1 MLTHKPGSVIAGM
14 DVQMLQRCYGIMTT
28 ENLLDAECLQS
39 LVSQALSLAI
49 MGGAALL
56 QVPQILNIIKS
67 QSVEGLSG
75 AALYAS
81 VVIPITFIAYNVL
94 QGYPLATWG
103 ENLFSLA
110 QNIVLLGLYWRLG
123 KPAVSAAHALVVS
136 VAFVLLAVACF
147 HLPVE
152 HQGLLPL
159 STLPLIVASRVPQI
173 VANYQNGHTGP
184 LSLITFVL
192 VVAGSGA
199 RVYTTIVSVG
209 WDLSLIANY
218 GAAGLFSAV
227 LAAQVLY
234 YGGKSKAKGGGKA
247 KKA

>member
-1 MLTHKPGSVIAGM
+1 M
-14 DVQMLQRCYGIMTT
+14 DVTMLKRCYGVMTT
-28 ENLLDAECLQS
+28 ENLLDPVCLQS
-39 LVSQALSLAI
+39 LVSQTLSLAI

-75 AALYAS
+75 TALYAS
-81 VVIPITFIAYNVL
+81 VVIPITFISYNVL
-94 QGYPLATWG
+94 QGYAFATWG

-110 QNIVLLGLYWRLG
+110 QNVVLLGLYWKLG
-123 KPAVSAAHALVVS
+123 KPAASAAHMLLVS
-136 VAFVLLAVACF
+136 AAFVLLAVGCF
-147 HLPVE
+147 YLPAAQ
-152 HQGLLPL
+152 QGLLPL

-173 VANYQNGHTGP
+173 VANYRNGHTGP

-209 WDLSLIANY
+209 WDLSLLTNY
-218 GAAGLFSAV
+218 GAAGLLSAV

-234 YGGKSKAKGGGKA
+234 YRGGQGKA
-247 KKA
+247 KKE